1 MAIDDEIRAA
11 RQSLER
17 VQSFDAESLV
27 RRDDLGGIN
36 FSAAVASAKQVIE
49 LFQRIN
55 PSSLVL
61 FPLDQMRQIKSQ
73 ADQVYALFQSVL
85 AFDPEASLNA
95 SGERSTL
102 LDQIKAQ
109 PESIASNLW
118 HHISFAVA
126 ATLDPTAVQQQMR
139 AAMQGF
145 TDERA
150 SALSEIR
157 ELQAQAETVLTHV
170 RDAAAEQGVSQQAQH
185 FKTLANEHSK
195 DAQTWLRYSLYAAAV
210 TLGFA
215 LLTSVTYRVPW
226 LSPQNPIE
234 AAQLITSKLIIF
246 GILSYAS
253 FVCVRNFLSHK
264 HNKVVNEHR
273 QNSLL
278 TYKSFVEAAPSLAS
292 REIVLTHAAASVFTP
307 QETGYIKQE
316 EAAGGRS
323 VLEMITKATAGESK
337 G

>member
-1 MAIDDEIRAA
+1 MATEDEIQAA

-17 VQSFDAESLV
+17 IQLFDADSLT
-27 RRDDLGGIN
+27 RRDDLGALN
-36 FSAAVASAKQVIE
+36 FSGAVASARQVIE
-49 LFQRIN
+49 LFQRID

-61 FPLDQMRQIKSQ
+61 FPLGQMRQIQSQ

-85 AFDPEASLNA
+85 DFNPETSSNA

-102 LDQIKAQ
+102 INQINSQ
-109 PESIASNLW
+109 PESIAGSLW

-145 TDERA
+145 TDERT
-150 SALSEIR
+150 SALAEIKG
-157 ELQAQAETVLTHV
+157 LQAQAEEVLTRV

-185 FKTLANEHSK
+185 FRALAREHSD
-195 DAQTWLRYSLYAAAV
+195 DAQNWLRYSLYAAAA

-215 LLTSVTYRVPW
+215 LLMSVTYRIPW
-226 LSPQNPIE
+226 LSPQSPVE
-234 AAQLITSKLIIF
+234 AAQLITSKVLIF

-278 TYKSFVEAAPSLAS
+278 TYTAFVDAAPSLAS

-316 EAAGGRS
+316 EPAGGRS
-323 VLEMITKATAGESK
+323 VLEMITKATAGDGK
-337 G
+337 A

>member
-1 MAIDDEIRAA
+1 MATDDEIQAA
-11 RQSLER
+11 RLSLER
-17 VQSFDAESLV
+17 VQSFDADVLV
-27 RRDDLGGIN
+27 RRDDLGALN
-36 FSAAVASAKQVIE
+36 FGAAVAPARQVIA
-49 LFQRIN
+49 LFQRIS
-55 PSSLVL
+55 PASLVL
-61 FPLDQMRQIKSQ
+61 FPLGQMKQIKSQ
-73 ADQVYALFQSVL
+73 ADQVYALFESVL
-85 AFDPEASLNA
+85 NFNPESSSNA
-95 SGERSTL
+95 AGERSSL
-102 LDQIKAQ
+102 IEQIKSQ
-109 PESIASNLW
+109 PESIAGNLW

-150 SALSEIR
+150 SALKEIR
-157 ELQAQAETVLTHV
+157 DLQAQAEEVLTRV

-185 FKTLANEHSK
+185 FKSLAAEHGT
-195 DAQTWLRYSLYAAAV
+195 DADTWLRHSLRAAGI
-210 TLGFA
+210 TLAFA
-215 LLTSVTYRVPW
+215 FLSSVTYRVPW
-226 LSPQNPIE
+226 LSPQNTVE
-234 AAQLITSKLIIF
+234 AAQLITSKILIF

-278 TYKSFVEAAPSLAS
+278 TYTAFVDAAPSLAS

-316 EAAGGRS
+316 EPAGGRS
-323 VLEMITKATAGESK
+323 VLEMITKATTGDSK
-337 G
+337 P